1 MHCLDIANQYFDAW
15 NAHDANALIKTFAD
29 DGTYCDPNTSKIS
42 GNAIG
47 VNAKRFWKAF
57 PNLSFEIVSIAETG
71 SSKVVAE
78 WIMKGRNARAFQ
90 GLPATG
96 RRISLPGAYFIEVG
110 ADGIK
115 AVKGYFDTKTI
126 SEQLG
131 LQVLIQPFKL
141 GRFSFGNSVAVQSG
155 KKVKP
160 GAFGITTIWNKDED
174 SEEIQAL
181 SGDIV
186 EEMLS
191 MDGFIGLTIARIG
204 GRGITISAWEKP
216 ENTKQLMRG
225 GTHQEAMRRS
235 WDYLGQSAYTSVW
248 IPDRINRLWIRCNTC
263 DKMNDYEKN
272 SGVCTCG
279 QPLPEAPSYF

>member
-1 MHCLDIANQYFDAW
+1 MNGLDIANQYFDAW
-15 NAHDANALIKTFAD
+15 NAHDADAIIRTFAN

-47 VNAKRFWKAF
+47 ANAKSLWKAF
-57 PNLSFEIVSIAETG
+57 PNLSFEIVSITEAG
-71 SSKVVAE
+71 SGKVVAE
-78 WIMKGRNARAFQ
+78 WLMKGRNIRAFQ

-110 ADGIK
+110 KDGIK
-115 AVKGYFDTKTI
+115 SVKGYFDTKTI

-141 GRFSFGNSVAVQSG
+141 GGFSFGNSVAVQSG

-160 GAFGITTIWNKDED
+160 GAFGITTLWNKDED

-181 SGDIV
+181 SRDIAK
-186 EEMLS
+186 EMLS
-191 MDGFIGLTIARIG
+191 MDGFIGLTLVRIG

-225 GTHQEAMRRS
+225 GTHQEAIRRS
-235 WDYLGQSAYTSVW
+235 WDSLSQSAYTSVW

-263 DKMNDYEKN
+263 NKMNDYEKN
-272 SGVCTCG
+272 SGLCTCG